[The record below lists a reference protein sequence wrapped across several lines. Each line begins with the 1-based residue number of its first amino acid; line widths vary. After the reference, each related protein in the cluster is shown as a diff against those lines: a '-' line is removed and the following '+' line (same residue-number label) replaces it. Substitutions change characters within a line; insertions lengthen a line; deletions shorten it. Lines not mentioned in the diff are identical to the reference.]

1 MRQQAKI
8 NKKHPG
14 HSLGAISG
22 VWGSFE
28 EKEWNDTRHSKSG
41 NNTFITRREGRGF
54 VVVEMTKHERIIS
67 MFEIGRPSGQR
78 CQVEGGRNRIEGGN
92 GKRSWDAAA
101 LAGGANQPETGG
113 KASKPSQYKAEKT
126 PGLK

>member
-1 MRQQAKI
+1 
-8 NKKHPG
+8 
-14 HSLGAISG
+14 LGAISG

-67 MFEIGRPSGQR
+67 IFEIGSCRAGR
-78 CQVEGGRNRIEGGN
+78 DAKWRNRIEGGN
-92 GKRSWDAAA
+92 GKRSWNAAA

-113 KASKPSQYKAEKT
+113 KASKPSQCKAEKT